1 MTHWK
6 KLTNPNYLGVYSLE
20 DGKDMILTIDKLRK
34 EQVVGSEGKKD
45 ECLVC
50 YFVENVKPMI
60 MNKTNLKQ
68 IEKLVGSPMI
78 EEWHGFKI
86 QVGSERVK
94 AFGEIVDALRVRKEK
109 PEEAVIVCKRCGSVI
124 EPFGNLSAAQ
134 LAKRNKAK
142 YGVVLCVECAQKA
155 KAELE
160 AKAKES
166 EENA

>member
-20 DGKDMILTIDKLRK
+20 NGKDMILTIDKLRQ
-34 EQVVGSEGKKD
+34 EQVIGSDGKKG

-68 IEKLVGSPMI
+68 IEKLAESPMI
-78 EEWHGFKI
+78 EEWHGLRI
-86 QVGSERVK
+86 QIGSEKVK
-94 AFGEIVDALRVRKEK
+94 AFGEVVDALRVRNTK
-109 PEEAVIVCKRCGSVI
+109 PEEEKIACEKCGAVL
-124 EPFGNLSAAQ
+124 EPFGNLSASQ

-142 YGVVLCVECAQKA
+142 YGAVLCVECAMVA
-155 KAELE
+155 K
-160 AKAKES
+160 KEQ
-166 EENA
+166 EGADTDGQT